1 MKQEFLFKPTGPYR
15 IEPAWDLPR
24 AGAYL
29 ELRIRRSTLVAMLVS
44 LLVHAVLL
52 FIFTQRLQHVGHPRT
67 PDIQAPL
74 VVRLTPLPP
83 AQAALRP
90 PTKTPQLH
98 TRPAPKPRPRITPPH
113 APPKAAIATAKPAPS
128 SPAAPVPPIP
138 APAPDSAAPPA
149 DMMAY
154 VNAAR
159 ARRRAVEL
167 AAKREN
173 AEAGAGES
181 APSEDEIR
189 LANIKRNLQ
198 PQGTNGVFQILSIG
212 MHTAEYSFRG
222 WLTEYS
228 YSRRQVIE
236 VETAPH
242 EDIEH
247 AIVRSMI
254 RLIRKYY
261 KGDFN
266 WESQRLHRVVVL
278 SARPEDNAGLEDFLI
293 REFFGDGTG
302 PPGQ

>member
-1 MKQEFLFKPTGPYR
+1 MKQEFLFKPTGPRR

-24 AGAYL
+24 EGAYL
-29 ELRIRRSTLVAMLVS
+29 ELRIRRSTLIAMLVS
-44 LLVHAVLL
+44 LLVHVLLL
-52 FIFTQRLQHVGHPRT
+52 FIFTQRLQHIGHPRT
-67 PDIQAPL
+67 QDIQAPL

-83 AQAALRP
+83 TQAALSP
-90 PTKTPQLH
+90 PVKTPEVHPRQ
-98 TRPAPKPRPRITPPH
+98 APKPRPRITPPQ
-113 APPKAAIATAKPAPS
+113 PPKAAIATAKPTPS
-128 SPAAPVPPIP
+128 SPATPAPTTP
-138 APAPDSAAPPA
+138 APAPHSAAPPT

-159 ARRRAVEL
+159 ERRRAVEL

-173 AEAGAGES
+173 AEASAGEN
-181 APSEDEIR
+181 APSDEEAR
-189 LANIKRNLQ
+189 LANIRRNLQ

-254 RLIRKYY
+254 QLIRKYY
-261 KGDFN
+261 KGNFN

-293 REFFGDGTG
+293 REFFGADAGLG
-302 PPGQ
+302 AQ